1 MRKDNKKKVKCPNCE
16 SSWVMY
22 RDGDKTFL
30 CRSCGNRW
38 KKKKEC
44 N

>member
-1 MRKDNKKKVKCPNCE
+1 MKKEVKKKVKCPECG
-16 SSWVMY
+16 SSASLY

-38 KKKKEC
+38 SKNKK
-44 N
+44 